1 MSGSDNDPPEDPKT
15 IFAPFTSPG
24 TSVPGHGES
33 QPPVSAAPPPPSF
46 SPPPPP
52 PAPPPAPSPTG
63 EKPRDGQLRVGD
75 VLNHIYEVRRFIA
88 RGGMGE
94 VYEGVNVNNPDEKVA
109 IKVILPALVAD
120 PNVQAMFRKE
130 ATTLT
135 RVSHPAV
142 VSYRLLGQDP
152 QLGILYIV
160 TEYIEGTNLSDV
172 LAKVP
177 NDAQSLTGLIRQL
190 ADGLRVAHSLGAVH
204 RDISPDNVI
213 LAGGNINQPR
223 LIDFGIAKD
232 LDPGKATIVGDGFAG
247 KLTFVAPEQ
256 LGDFGRDVGPW
267 SDVYSL
273 GLVILAVANRRN
285 VDMGATLVDAVDR
298 RRQGV
303 DVSGAPSSLQG
314 VLAGMV
320 QADPQKRLRSMA
332 DVLDALDRIGSGAGP
347 APTPPPVA
355 AKAEKPAREMPA
367 WAAKAIAFA
376 KARPLPFAGGAIGAL
391 LLLGTIWGFSGGDDK
406 PQEAAVA
413 AASVPP
419 QDRAQ
424 QALGAVLP
432 GLDCTWLDVQQMQVE
447 GDKVTIA
454 FKGVAGNGAA
464 AQKAISD
471 ALVAAKL
478 DVSAIS
484 FENVMP
490 APQSVCTLLDAYRPI
505 KSQRG
510 GDISSDQPQ
519 FERTAQAEMNG
530 AVVAIP
536 QIRLSAEVMSGNLVL
551 GGIDPDAAATAGVF
565 AKSIE
570 EVHAQ
575 LGPGMGTREPDG
587 SVTLKVEQGNDGLV
601 GLLVIFGKSQIPA
614 DQVMPSLTSRT
625 PQWRDAFLANAKREG
640 WQADMVWFRIVNQE
654 PDTAPAAAPATL
666 GQPTA
671 GPAAAPAPVAKPTAV
686 PAG

>member
-1 MSGSDNDPPEDPKT
+1 MSGSDNDTPEDPKT
-15 IFAPFTSPG
+15 VFAPFTSPG
-24 TSVPGHGES
+24 TSLPGHGES
-33 QPPVSAAPPPPSF
+33 QPPVAAPAPPPSF

-52 PAPPPAPSPTG
+52 PPAPSAAAG
-63 EKPRDGQLRVGD
+63 DKPRDGQLRVGD

-172 LAKVP
+172 LGQVP

-285 VDMGATLVDAVDR
+285 IDMGATLVDAVDR

-303 DVSGAPSSLQG
+303 DVSSAPASLQG
-314 VLAGMV
+314 VLAGMI

-332 DVLDALDRIGSGAGP
+332 EVLDALDRVGAGAPYAAPP
-347 APTPPPVA
+347 AAPKP
-355 AKAEKPAREMPA
+355 EKPPREMPA

-376 KARPLPFAGGAIGAL
+376 KSRPLPVAGGAVGAL
-391 LLLGTIWGFSGGDDK
+391 LLIGAIWAFSGGDEK
-406 PQEAAVA
+406 PKEAAVA

-424 QALGAVLP
+424 QALGAILP
-432 GLDCTWLDVQQMQVE
+432 GLDCTWLDVQQMQVD

-471 ALVAAKL
+471 AFAAAKL
-478 DVSAIS
+478 EVSAIS

-505 KSQRG
+505 KSVRG
-510 GDISSDQPQ
+510 GDITSDQPQ
-519 FERTAQAEMNG
+519 FERTAQAEMGG
-530 AVVAIP
+530 AVVAVP
-536 QIRLSAEVMSGNLVL
+536 QIRLSAEALSGNLVM
-551 GGIDPDAAATAGVF
+551 GGIDPDATAEVF

-570 EVHAQ
+570 EVRSQ
-575 LGPGMGTREPDG
+575 LGPGMGTLEPDG
-587 SVTLKVEQGNDGLV
+587 SVTLKLVHGVDGLV

-614 DQVMPSLTSRT
+614 DQVLPPMTSRT

-640 WQADMVWFRIVNQE
+640 WQADMVWFRIVNQQ
-654 PDTAPAAAPATL
+654 PDTAPAATPAPL

-671 GPAAAPAPVAKPTAV
+671 ANPPIGQPTARPGPSAKPAAAPA
-686 PAG
+686 G

>member
-1 MSGSDNDPPEDPKT
+1 MSGSENDPPEDPKT

-24 TSVPGHGES
+24 KSVPGHGES
-33 QPPVSAAPPPPSF
+33 QIPAPAPVDPPPPPPPPPF

-52 PAPPPAPSPTG
+52 PPAPSPPAG

-172 LAKVP
+172 LGQVP

-303 DVSGAPSSLQG
+303 DVSSAPPSLQG

-332 DVLDALDRIGSGAGP
+332 DVLSALDRIGSGAGP
-347 APTPPPVA
+347 APAPPP

-376 KARPLPFAGGAIGAL
+376 KTRPLPVAGSAVGALVLLGAIWA
-391 LLLGTIWGFSGGDDK
+391 FSGGDEK
-406 PQEAAVA
+406 PQEAAVV

-424 QALGAVLP
+424 QTLAAVLP
-432 GLDCTWLDVQQMQVE
+432 GLECTWLDVQQMQVE
-447 GDKVTIA
+447 GDKVTIV

-478 DVSAIS
+478 EVSAIS

-510 GDISSDQPQ
+510 GDITSDQPQ
-519 FERTAQAEMNG
+519 FERAPQPEMNG
-530 AVVAIP
+530 LVMAVP
-536 QIRLSAEVMSGNLVL
+536 QIRISANVMSGNVVF
-551 GGIDPDAAATAGVF
+551 GSIDLDSAATAAVV

-570 EVHAQ
+570 ELRSQ
-575 LGPGMGTREPDG
+575 LGEGRGTIEPDG
-587 SVTLKVEQGNDGLV
+587 SMTLKLQQEIDGIV
-601 GLLVIFGKSQIPA
+601 AALVIFGKSPIPA
-614 DQVMPSLTSRT
+614 DQVLPPLTSRT
-625 PQWRDAFLANAKREG
+625 PQWRDAFLANATREG
-640 WQADMVWFRIVNQE
+640 WQADMAWFRIVNQE
-654 PDTAPAAAPATL
+654 PDGAPAAGPAPLAQPAAAPV
-666 GQPTA
+666 
-671 GPAAAPAPVAKPTAV
+671 PAAKPTAV
-686 PAG
+686 PGG